1 MNGGSRFFAGVAAV
15 ALVVSAL
22 GLAAPSNA
30 ELDTQ
35 SPTRSEVS
43 VSR

>member
-1 MNGGSRFFAGVAAV
+1 MSGGPRLLAGVAAV

-30 ELDTQ
+30 ELDGP
-35 SPTRSEVS
+35 SPVHSEIAVN
-43 VSR
+43 R